1 MTRDRSAWRRR
12 RADRSSKER
21 LMTLSR
27 EVRLARRPAGAPT
40 TDDFVIES
48 ITLSQPGPGQFVVHN
63 RFMSVDP
70 YMRLPMT
77 GREGVH
83 APMDAGQS
91 LTGAAIGVVEQSAHD
106 GWPVG
111 AWVVSGTHGWREAY
125 LSDGAGL
132 TRLDALKGE
141 PSLYVG
147 LLGLIGVT
155 AFAGIEGVLKPGPG
169 DSVFISG
176 AAGAVGSVACQLA
189 KRRGARVLGTT
200 GSDEKVA
207 WLRDELG
214 LDEAVNY
221 KTAGD
226 LRDVL
231 ETFAPGGLTMMFDN
245 VGGETLEATI
255 DVMKP
260 GGHLA
265 LCGAIALYNGPN
277 YRAGPANFF
286 TIIEKCLRVEGFNAG
301 PYYSRAGEIFDFLGG
316 LVAGGQL
323 IWRETV
329 RDGIEAA
336 PSAFVDMM
344 AGANIGKMLV
354 RL

>member
-1 MTRDRSAWRRR
+1 
-12 RADRSSKER
+12 
-21 LMTLSR
+21 MTLSR
-27 EVRLARRPAGAPT
+27 EVRLAGRPLGAPT
-40 TDDFVIES
+40 TEDFALETID
-48 ITLSQPGPGQFVVHN
+48 LPAPGVGRFLVRN

-77 GREGVH
+77 GQEGVH
-83 APMDAGQS
+83 AAMDAGHS
-91 LTGAAIGVVEQSAHD
+91 LTGAAIGVVELSAHE

-111 AWVVSGTHGWREAY
+111 AWVVSGSHGWREAY
-125 LSDGAGL
+125 LSDGEGL
-132 TRLDALKGE
+132 TRLEALAGE

-155 AFAGIEGVLKPGPG
+155 AFGGIEGVLQPGPG
-169 DSVFISG
+169 DTLFVSG

-200 GSDEKVA
+200 GTNDKVA
-207 WLRDELG
+207 WLKDELG

-221 KTAGD
+221 KTVGD
-226 LRDVL
+226 LRPVL
-231 ETFAPGGLTMMFDN
+231 KAFAPGGLTMMFDN
-245 VGGETLEATI
+245 VGGATLEATI
-255 DVMKP
+255 DSMKQ

-265 LCGAIALYNGPN
+265 LCGAIALYNESN

-286 TIIEKCLRVEGFNAG
+286 TVIEKCLRVEGFNAG
-301 PYYSRAGEIFDFLGG
+301 PYYPRAKEIFGFLGG
-316 LVAGGQL
+316 LLASGELVWKET
-323 IWRETV
+323 IRE
-329 RDGIEAA
+329 GIEAA
-336 PSAFVDMM
+336 PRAFIDMM

>member
-1 MTRDRSAWRRR
+1 
-12 RADRSSKER
+12 
-21 LMTLSR
+21 MTLSR
-27 EVRLARRPAGAPT
+27 EVRLARRPDGAPT
-40 TDDFVIES
+40 IEDFALATVDLPDPSSGRFI
-48 ITLSQPGPGQFVVHN
+48 VRN

-77 GREGVH
+77 GQDGVH
-83 APMDAGQS
+83 AAMDAGHT
-91 LTGAAIGVVEQSAHD
+91 LAGAAIGVVEQSAHD

-111 AWVVSGTHGWREAY
+111 AWVVSGAHGWREAY
-125 LSDGAGL
+125 VSDGVGL
-132 TRLDALKGE
+132 TRLDALAGE

-155 AFAGIEGVLKPGPG
+155 AFGGIEGVLKPGPG
-169 DSVFISG
+169 DALFVSG

-200 GSDEKVA
+200 GSDDKVA
-207 WLRDELG
+207 WLKDELG

-221 KTAGD
+221 RTAGD
-226 LRDVL
+226 LRPAL
-231 ETFAPGGLTMMFDN
+231 KAFAPGGLSMMFDN

-260 GGHLA
+260 GGHIA
-265 LCGAIALYNGPN
+265 LCGAIALYNGSD
-277 YRAGPANFF
+277 YRAGPSNFF
-286 TIIEKCLRVEGFNAG
+286 TVIEKCLRVEGFNAG
-301 PYYSRAGEIFDFLGG
+301 PYYPRAGEIFGFLGG
-316 LVAGGQL
+316 LLAGGEL
-323 IWRETV
+323 VWRETI

-336 PSAFVDMM
+336 PQAFIDMM
-344 AGANIGKMLV
+344 AGANVGKMLV

>member
-1 MTRDRSAWRRR
+1 
-12 RADRSSKER
+12 
-21 LMTLSR
+21 MTLSR
-27 EVRLARRPAGAPT
+27 EVRLARHPDGAPAT
-40 TDDFVIES
+40 EDFALETVD
-48 ITLSQPGPGQFVVHN
+48 LPDPGPGRFLVRN

-77 GREGVH
+77 GRDGVH
-83 APMDAGQS
+83 AAMDAGHTLS
-91 LTGAAIGVVEQSAHD
+91 GAAIGVVEQSAHD

-111 AWVVSGTHGWREAY
+111 AWVVSGAHGWREAY
-125 LSDGAGL
+125 ISDGAGL
-132 TRLDALKGE
+132 TRLDALVGE

-155 AFAGIEGVLKPGPG
+155 AFGGIEGVLKPGPG
-169 DSVFISG
+169 DTLFVSG

-200 GSDEKVA
+200 GSDDKVA
-207 WLRDELG
+207 WLKAELG

-226 LRDVL
+226 LRPVL
-231 ETFAPGGLTMMFDN
+231 KSFAPGGLSMMFDN

-255 DVMKP
+255 DAMKP
-260 GGHLA
+260 GGQLA
-265 LCGAIALYNGPN
+265 LCGAIALYNGSN

-286 TIIEKCLRVEGFNAG
+286 AVIEKCLRVEGFNAG
-301 PYYSRAGEIFDFLGG
+301 PYYPRAGEIFGFLGG
-316 LVAGGQL
+316 LLAGGEL
-323 IWRETV
+323 VWRETI

-336 PSAFVDMM
+336 PRAFIDMM

>member
-1 MTRDRSAWRRR
+1 
-12 RADRSSKER
+12 
-21 LMTLSR
+21 
-27 EVRLARRPAGAPT
+27 LARRPNGAPSLDDFTLRTVEVAAPSAGA
-40 TDDFVIES
+40 FLVR
-48 ITLSQPGPGQFVVHN
+48 N
-63 RFMSVDP
+63 RYMSVDP

-77 GREGVH
+77 GQDGVH
-83 APMDAGQS
+83 AAMDAGHT

-111 AWVVSGTHGWREAY
+111 AWVVSGIHGWREAY

-132 TRLDALKGE
+132 TRLDALAGE

-155 AFAGIEGVLKPGPG
+155 AFAGIEGVLMPGPS
-169 DSVFISG
+169 DSLFVSG

-200 GSDEKVA
+200 GSDIKVA
-207 WLRDELG
+207 WLKDELG

-226 LRDVL
+226 LREVIKD
-231 ETFAPGGLTMMFDN
+231 FAPDGLNMMFDN
-245 VGGETLEATI
+245 VGGETLEATL

-265 LCGAIALYNGPN
+265 LCGAIALYNGAN

-286 TIIEKCLRVEGFNAG
+286 TVIEKCLRVEGFNAG
-301 PYYSRAGEIFDFLGG
+301 PYYPRAGEIFAFLGG
-316 LVAGGQL
+316 LLANGELV
-323 IWRETV
+323 WRETV
-329 RDGIEAA
+329 REGIEAA
-336 PSAFVDMM
+336 PGAFIDMM

-354 RL
+354 SLQPQS

>member
-1 MTRDRSAWRRR
+1 MTA
-12 RADRSSKER
+12 
-21 LMTLSR
+21 SR
-27 EVRLARRPAGAPT
+27 EVRLARRPEGAPT
-40 TDDFVIES
+40 TEDFMIETVDLTAPS
-48 ITLSQPGPGQFVVHN
+48 HGSFLVRN

-77 GREGVH
+77 GQDGVH
-83 APMDAGQS
+83 AAMDAGHA
-91 LTGAAIGVVEQSAHD
+91 LTGAAIGVVEQSAHA
-106 GWPVG
+106 GWPEG
-111 AWVVSGTHGWREAY
+111 TWVVSGSHGWREAY
-125 LSDGAGL
+125 LSEGAGL
-132 TRLDALKGE
+132 TRLDALAGE

-147 LLGLIGVT
+147 LFGLIGVT
-155 AFAGIEGVLKPGPG
+155 AFGGVEGVLKPGPG
-169 DSVFISG
+169 DTLFVSG

-200 GSDEKVA
+200 GSDDKVA
-207 WLRDELG
+207 WLKEELG

-221 KTAGD
+221 KTVGD
-226 LRDVL
+226 LRPVL
-231 ETFAPGGLTMMFDN
+231 KAFAPGGLTMMFDN
-245 VGGETLEATI
+245 VGGDTLEATI

-265 LCGAIALYNGPN
+265 LCGAIALYNGAN

-286 TIIEKCLRVEGFNAG
+286 TVIEKCLRVEGFNAG
-301 PYYSRAGEIFDFLGG
+301 PFYPRAGEIFDFLRG
-316 LVAGGQL
+316 LLDGGQL
-323 IWRETV
+323 VWRETI

-336 PSAFVDMM
+336 PRAFIDMM

>member
-1 MTRDRSAWRRR
+1 
-12 RADRSSKER
+12 
-21 LMTLSR
+21 MTLSR
-27 EVRLARRPAGAPT
+27 EVRLARRPTGAPT
-40 TDDFVIES
+40 TDDFSLETVDLP
-48 ITLSQPGPGQFVVHN
+48 TPGAGRFLVRN

-77 GREGVH
+77 GQEGVH
-83 APMDAGQS
+83 AAMDAGHP

-111 AWVVSGTHGWREAY
+111 AWVVSGTHGWRDAY
-125 LSDGAGL
+125 VSDGAGL
-132 TRLDALKGE
+132 TRLDALAGE

-155 AFAGIEGVLKPGPG
+155 AFGGVEGVLKPGPG
-169 DSVFISG
+169 DTLFVSG

-200 GSDEKVA
+200 GSDDKVA
-207 WLRDELG
+207 WLKDELG

-221 KTAGD
+221 KTFGD
-226 LRDVL
+226 LRPVL
-231 ETFAPGGLTMMFDN
+231 KTFAPGGLTMMFDN

-265 LCGAIALYNGPN
+265 LCGAIALYNGSN

-286 TIIEKCLRVEGFNAG
+286 TVIEKCLRVEGFNAG
-301 PYYSRAGEIFDFLGG
+301 PYYPRAGEIFAFLGG
-316 LVAGGQL
+316 LLAGGEL
-323 IWRETV
+323 VWRETI

-336 PSAFVDMM
+336 PRAFIDMM

>member
-1 MTRDRSAWRRR
+1 
-12 RADRSSKER
+12 
-21 LMTLSR
+21 MTLSR
-27 EVRLARRPAGAPT
+27 EVRLARRPDGAPT
-40 TDDFVIES
+40 MDDFSLETVD
-48 ITLSQPGPGQFVVHN
+48 LANPGAGHFVVRN

-77 GREGVH
+77 GQEGVH
-83 APMDAGQS
+83 AAMEAGHA

-125 LSDGAGL
+125 LSEGAGL
-132 TRLDALKGE
+132 ARLDTLAGE

-155 AFAGIEGVLKPGPG
+155 AFAGIESVLKPGAG
-169 DSVFISG
+169 DTLFVSG

-200 GSDEKVA
+200 GSDDKVA
-207 WLRDELG
+207 WLKDELG

-226 LRDVL
+226 LRPVL
-231 ETFAPGGLTMMFDN
+231 KGFAPGGLTMMFDN

-255 DVMKP
+255 EMMKP

-265 LCGAIALYNGPN
+265 LCGAIALYNGSN
-277 YRAGPANFF
+277 YRAGPSNFF
-286 TIIEKCLRVEGFNAG
+286 TVIEKCLRVEGFNAG
-301 PYYSRAGEIFDFLGG
+301 PYYPRAGEIFAFLGG
-316 LVAGGQL
+316 LLAGGEL
-323 IWRETV
+323 VWRETI

-336 PSAFVDMM
+336 PRAFIDMM
-344 AGANIGKMLV
+344 AGANVGKMLV

>member
-1 MTRDRSAWRRR
+1 M
-12 RADRSSKER
+12 
-21 LMTLSR
+21 MLSR
-27 EVRLARRPAGAPT
+27 EVRLARRPDGAPT
-40 TDDFVIES
+40 TEDFSVETVALPS
-48 ITLSQPGPGQFVVHN
+48 PVAGRFLVRN

-77 GREGVH
+77 GQDGVH
-83 APMDAGQS
+83 AAMDAGHT
-91 LTGAAIGVVEQSAHD
+91 LTGAAIGVVEQSDHA

-111 AWVVSGTHGWREAY
+111 AWAMSGTHGWREAY
-125 LSDGAGL
+125 LSDGAGV
-132 TRLDALKGE
+132 TRLDSLAGE

-155 AFAGIEGVLKPGPG
+155 AFGGVEGVLKPGPG
-169 DSVFISG
+169 DTLFVSG

-200 GSDEKVA
+200 GSDAKVA
-207 WLRDELG
+207 WLKDELG

-226 LRDVL
+226 LRPVL
-231 ETFAPGGLTMMFDN
+231 KAFAPGGLTMMFDN

-255 DVMKP
+255 DAMKP

-265 LCGAIALYNGPN
+265 LCGAIALYNGSN

-286 TIIEKCLRVEGFNAG
+286 TVIEKCLRVEGFNAG
-301 PYYSRAGEIFDFLGG
+301 PYFARATEIFEFLGG
-316 LVAGGQL
+316 LLADGEL
-323 IWRETV
+323 IWKETIH
-329 RDGIEAA
+329 DGIEAA
-336 PSAFVDMM
+336 PGAFIDMM
-344 AGANIGKMLV
+344 AGANVGKMLV

>member
-1 MTRDRSAWRRR
+1 MT
-12 RADRSSKER
+12 
-21 LMTLSR
+21 TSR
-27 EVRLARRPAGAPT
+27 EVRLARRPEGAPT
-40 TDDFVIES
+40 TEDFALETVELPDPS
-48 ITLSQPGPGQFVVHN
+48 DGRFLVRN

-77 GREGVH
+77 GQDGVH
-83 APMDAGQS
+83 AAMDAGHA
-91 LTGAAIGVVEQSAHD
+91 LTGAAIGVIEHSAHQRWPD
-106 GWPVG
+106 GT
-111 AWVVSGTHGWREAY
+111 WVVSGTHGWREAY
-125 LSDGAGL
+125 VSDGAGL
-132 TRLDALKGE
+132 TRLDALAGE

-155 AFAGIEGVLKPGPG
+155 AFGGIEGVLKPGPG
-169 DSVFISG
+169 DTLFVSG

-200 GSDEKVA
+200 GSDDKVA
-207 WLRDELG
+207 WLKDELG

-221 KTAGD
+221 RTVGD
-226 LRDVL
+226 LRPVL
-231 ETFAPGGLTMMFDN
+231 KAFAPGGLTMMLDN

-255 DVMKP
+255 DAMKP

-265 LCGAIALYNGPN
+265 LCGAIALYNGAN
-277 YRAGPANFF
+277 YRAGPSNFF
-286 TIIEKCLRVEGFNAG
+286 TVIEKCLRVEGFNAG
-301 PYYSRAGEIFDFLGG
+301 PYYPRAGEIFGFLSG
-316 LVAGGQL
+316 LLADGELV
-323 IWRETV
+323 WRETI

-336 PSAFVDMM
+336 PRAFIDMM